1 MSIPPDIQI
10 LINRLNQELGETEQE
25 ATEGLNLLRGVI
37 SRFPENV
44 ILIQYFAYL
53 NALLLFG
60 ETSRRQ
66 IQNTIEII
74 SLADVPVDVIHSYG
88 QDLGTLLGKVIEE
101 KMRVS
106 RILNFLRD
114 LP

>member
-1 MSIPPDIQI
+1 M
-10 LINRLNQELGETEQE
+10 
-25 ATEGLNLLRGVI
+25 I

-66 IQNTIEII
+66 IQNTIDLI

-88 QDLGTLLGKVIEE
+88 QDLETLLGKVIEE

-106 RILNFLRD
+106 RILNFLKD